1 MATNP
6 KSNGQAAAKSGA
18 PSSAPANAVSTED
31 RKLIKF
37 VRENAQP
44 LITCL
49 LDAAVTAG
57 KSREYAQMH
66 EWRELGNTL
75 ATLSGGAAAASG
87 GGNSGSKPALTMT
100 AAAGS

>member
-6 KSNGQAAAKSGA
+6 AKGNGQTAAKSGA
-18 PSSAPANAVSTED
+18 PLSANAVSPED

-37 VRENAQP
+37 VRDNAHP
-44 LITCL
+44 IITCL

-66 EWRELGNTL
+66 EWRQLGNDL
-75 ATLSGGAAAASG
+75 ATLSGAAA
-87 GGNSGSKPALTMT
+87 GSKPATTM
-100 AAAGS
+100 AASA